1 MGSFLFLGFFFF
13 LVDKGVVMDLN
24 ILGCVKGCVC

>member
-1 MGSFLFLGFFFF
+1 MGSFLFLGFFF
-13 LVDKGVVMDLN
+13 LVDKGLVMDLN